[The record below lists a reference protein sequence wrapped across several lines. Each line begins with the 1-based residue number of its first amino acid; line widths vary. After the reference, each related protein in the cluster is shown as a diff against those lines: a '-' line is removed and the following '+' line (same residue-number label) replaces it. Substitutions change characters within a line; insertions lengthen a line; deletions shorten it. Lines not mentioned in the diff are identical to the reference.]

1 MIDFAYATWCRRGDS
16 NPHRNHAHFVS
27 PYDEADTYVV
37 QHDFLHMSFYK
48 EDFKDFVDCLLV
60 ALREMERDEKTAVVP
75 IRLVE
80 AVPVPAERL

>member
-1 MIDFAYATWCRRGDS
+1 M
-16 NPHRNHAHFVS
+16 
-27 PYDEADTYVV
+27 V
-37 QHDFLHMSFYK
+37 QHDFLHMSFYR

>member
-1 MIDFAYATWCRRGDS
+1 MHLS
-16 NPHRNHAHFVS
+16 VNS
-27 PYDEADTYVV
+27 PND
-37 QHDFLHMSFYK
+37 
-48 EDFKDFVDCLLV
+48 DFKDFVDCLLV